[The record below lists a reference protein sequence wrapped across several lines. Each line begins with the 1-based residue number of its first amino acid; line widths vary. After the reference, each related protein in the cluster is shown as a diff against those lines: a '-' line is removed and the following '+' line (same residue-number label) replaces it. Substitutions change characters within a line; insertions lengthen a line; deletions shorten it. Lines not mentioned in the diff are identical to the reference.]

1 MKFINDNT
9 QGGVYA
15 IGWSAQIP
23 GTGTPQ
29 PVSLAT
35 TPVPL
40 HPTSS
45 LQMLAGIAIPFSLAK
60 FRPDLF

>member
-1 MKFINDNT
+1 MT
-9 QGGVYA
+9 TLREGAYA
-15 IGWSAQIP
+15 VGWSAWMP

-29 PVSLAT
+29 PVSLST
-35 TPVPL
+35 TPVPT

-45 LQMLAGIAIPFSLAK
+45 LQMLAGIAIPFSLVK